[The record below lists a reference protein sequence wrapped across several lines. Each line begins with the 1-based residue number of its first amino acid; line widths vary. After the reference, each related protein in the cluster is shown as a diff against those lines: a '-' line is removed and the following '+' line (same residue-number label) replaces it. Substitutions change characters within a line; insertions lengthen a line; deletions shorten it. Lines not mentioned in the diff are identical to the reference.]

1 MSFGVSFSQS
11 SRNQHARS
19 LCKKVSKAIKD
30 YSAKL
35 IKKVDTQPYET
46 MTELTA
52 HNIASI
58 IFYDV
63 QLQDAMA
70 GLGLPE
76 DKNLVLSVNR
86 LKSL

>member
-35 IKKVDTQPYET
+35 IKKVDTQPYES

-63 QLQDAMA
+63 QL
-70 GLGLPE
+70 
-76 DKNLVLSVNR
+76 
-86 LKSL
+86 